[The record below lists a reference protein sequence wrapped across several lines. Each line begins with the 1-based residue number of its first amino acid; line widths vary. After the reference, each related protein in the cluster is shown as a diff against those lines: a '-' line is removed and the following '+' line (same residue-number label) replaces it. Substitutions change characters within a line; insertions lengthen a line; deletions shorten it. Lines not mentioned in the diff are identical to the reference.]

1 MYIIAIGWAYVIVLM
16 SLTENSIVAGVAT
29 FVFYGLIPISLILW
43 LGGAKARR
51 QRRLLADQ
59 RARQSDGTDTQ
70 ADQ

>member
-70 ADQ
+70 TDQ